1 MSGAISGHVEQIYLE
16 NSRDITSIE
25 YAPALFWAGR
35 YEALTNEDE
44 KDYILDCFVPSEEL
58 TNKLFEA

>member
-16 NSRDITSIE
+16 NSKDITLIE

-35 YEALTNEDE
+35 YEALTN
-44 KDYILDCFVPSEEL
+44 
-58 TNKLFEA
+58 